1 MQKVRE
7 WAIEVRGGIVMATRH
22 AATTLQQAHRDA
34 STASIQEISRLLQE
48 VLTRRLTAYIAGVR
62 DAKTVTR
69 WATGKV
75 TEIRDYET
83 ERRLRTAYEITRLLL
98 AVESPQT
105 IRAWFIGLNP
115 EIDDT
120 SPAEAINEGRQR
132 DALLAARAFMVNG

>member
-1 MQKVRE
+1 
-7 WAIEVRGGIVMATRH
+7 MASLPQDT
-22 AATTLQQAHRDA
+22 ALVQAHRNA
-34 STASIQEISRLLQE
+34 SSASIQEVSRLLQE
-48 VLTRRLTAYIAGVR
+48 VLSRRLTAYIAGVR

-69 WATGKV
+69 WATGEV
-75 TEIRDYET
+75 SEIRDYEI
-83 ERRLRTAYEITRLLL
+83 ERRLRTAYEITQLLL

-105 IRAWFIGLNP
+105 VRAWFIGLNP